1 MSAKVGLFMCDEVQ
15 IHKRLPTLG
24 LSGVQKIYRV
34 KPSRPINL
42 FSLQVK

>member
-15 IHKRLPTLG
+15 IHKRLPTFG
-24 LSGVQKIYRV
+24 LSGIQKIYRV
-34 KPSRPINL
+34 RPINL